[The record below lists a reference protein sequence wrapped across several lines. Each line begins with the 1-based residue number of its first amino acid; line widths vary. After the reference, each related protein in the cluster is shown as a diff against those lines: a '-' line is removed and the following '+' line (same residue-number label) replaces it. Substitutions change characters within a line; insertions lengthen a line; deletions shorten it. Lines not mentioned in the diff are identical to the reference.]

1 MERGVII
8 TPNFTFD
15 GRSLHFPGLVGIEQT
30 SLRHYLLYWDK
41 IEYPN
46 NNIIHIATSPD
57 EQFLIEKGVLSRTD
71 FTFSGFSGNI
81 GFAYLYMQAAALE
94 IKNQKQPG
102 QWSLAQPSA
111 KVYIPQDL
119 AAEARTIEVEL
130 YRALPTPGENV
141 SLDDILNF
149 KQKRRSELQAFRTV
163 MDELYVEIA
172 DSSDIPRAK
181 SATLLRLEKAIHD
194 LHEAADESWIN
205 KLISSMKVELNLPS
219 IATQALAGAGL
230 ATAFGVSPDLGAAI
244 GAVGAALK
252 FEFLTQFKS
261 KKLPEELR
269 DYAYLH
275 HIERELKT

>member
-8 TPNFTFD
+8 APNFTFD
-15 GRSLHFPGLVGIEQT
+15 GETLHFPGLVGIEPT

-46 NNIIHIATSPD
+46 NNIIHIASSVD
-57 EQFLIEKGVLSRTD
+57 EQFLIETGVLSRTE
-71 FTFSGFSGNI
+71 FRFSGFSGNI

-94 IKNQKQPG
+94 VKNQEKPG
-102 QWSLAQPSA
+102 QWALAQPSA

-119 AAEARTIEVEL
+119 AVEGRTIEVEL
-130 YRALPTPGENV
+130 YKALPTPAENV
-141 SLDDILNF
+141 CLDDILDF
-149 KQKRRSELQAFRTV
+149 KEKRRSELQAFRTI
-163 MDELYVEIA
+163 MDELYLEIA
-172 DSSDIPRAK
+172 NSSDIPRAK
-181 SATLLRLEKAIHD
+181 SATLLRLEKAIQD
-194 LHEAADESWIN
+194 LHRVADESWVN

-219 IATQALAGAGL
+219 MVTQALAGTAL
-230 ATAFGVSPDLGAAI
+230 ATAFGVSPALGAAI

-252 FEFLTQFKS
+252 FEFSPALKS